1 MTLIILSSRVSSAM
15 SYQFHRRRLLL
26 LLLLIL
32 MTMTAAST
40 GDTPSQ
46 LPSTALVTRIRTSF

>member
-1 MTLIILSSRVSSAM
+1 MTHILLSSRVSSAM
-15 SYQFHRRRLLL
+15 SYQFHRRRRRRLL

-46 LPSTALVTRIRTSF
+46 SSPLVTRIRTSF